1 MLPKADSE
9 AVRRQ
14 NRRIALEH
22 VRRWQRSTRRRLS
35 QDTGLSMSGAAAI
48 ATDLVREGLLK
59 ESLAVQPGARRGRP
73 EIELSVDAGAARIAA
88 VKIAVGEV
96 SVSVADYA
104 GSVLATRHT
113 SADLMAM
120 DGTGLVELVAGLA
133 ATAIADTA
141 GGPLKLVVVAAQGVC
156 DAESRRLLWS
166 PIVGTREIDLGSP
179 LRDRL
184 GAPVVVMNDC
194 GLMPERFRWSGGG
207 VMRDFATLFIGFG
220 VGMGLRLGG
229 TTFRG
234 SHSSAVEFGHMNHI
248 PGGAPCRCGNAGCIE
263 AYAGDY
269 AILRAA
275 TGEEAGKGLSRR
287 VSDVEMQALADS
299 ARAGDMRARAAFE
312 RAGEALGYGLGRLF
326 TLIDPLPVAFVGSG
340 AHAMDLIE
348 PSIRQA
354 IALSAIEGVGADIPF
369 QVYPDVDAV
378 LLEASIA
385 FALAAVDDRH
395 AVPGNLETA

>member
-35 QDTGLSMSGAAAI
+35 QETGLSMSGAAAI

-59 ESLAVQPGARRGRP
+59 ESLAVQQGARRGRP
-73 EIELSVDAGAARIAA
+73 EIELSVDGGAARIAA
-88 VKIAVGEV
+88 IKIAVGEV

-104 GSVLATRHT
+104 GCVLATRHV
-113 SADLMAM
+113 SADLMPL
-120 DGTGLVELVAGLA
+120 DGSGLVEVVAGLA
-133 ATAIADTA
+133 AATISETE
-141 GGPLKLVVVAAQGVC
+141 GGPLKLVVVAVQGVS

-166 PIVGTREIDLGSP
+166 PIVGTRDIDLGGP

-194 GLMPERFRWSGGG
+194 GLMPERFRWSSDGA
-207 VMRDFATLFIGFG
+207 MRDFATLFIGFG

-234 SHSSAVEFGHMNHI
+234 SHSSAVEFGHMNHV

-275 TGEEAGKGLSRR
+275 RGEDAGKGLSRR
-287 VSDVEMQALADS
+287 VSDSEMQELADA
-299 ARAGDMRARAAFE
+299 ARAGDARACAAFE

-369 QVYPDVDAV
+369 LVFPDVDAIV
-378 LLEASIA
+378 LEASIA
-385 FALAAVDDRH
+385 FGLAAVDDRH
-395 AVPGNLETA
+395 AVPGALETA